1 MSDVKVSIIV
11 PVYNVERYLPKCLD
25 TLTGQTLK
33 EIQII
38 VVNDGATDGSQE
50 IIDRY
55 AARDERILPLKK
67 VNGGL
72 SDARNF
78 GLPYATGKY
87 VGYVDSDDFVEMDM
101 YEKLFRRAEE
111 TGSEITECDLFHNYD
126 NGFDEEHAEPVT
138 DPRQLLM
145 TGRSVVWNKIYRLD
159 WLRETGVHFMKGL
172 MYEDVGF
179 YSCLMPHLHTIS
191 YVPEALIHYVQRGS
205 SLNYNATLKT
215 LDILKILEGI
225 RAYYKKNGYYESYE
239 KELEFLTARIILC
252 SSFLRMSRI
261 GDPKQRAFALGKS
274 WKALNHWY
282 PDWKKNPYLKKQRT
296 KNAAFM
302 RAMNP
307 VTYRIC
313 GVLMPAAS
321 HLRLMVHSVAH

>member
-1 MSDVKVSIIV
+1 M
-11 PVYNVERYLPKCLD
+11 C
-25 TLTGQTLK
+25 
-33 EIQII
+33 
-38 VVNDGATDGSQE
+38 
-50 IIDRY
+50 
-55 AARDERILPLKK
+55 
-67 VNGGL
+67 
-72 SDARNF
+72 
-78 GLPYATGKY
+78 
-87 VGYVDSDDFVEMDM
+87 
-101 YEKLFRRAEE
+101 
-111 TGSEITECDLFHNYD
+111 
-126 NGFDEEHAEPVT
+126 
-138 DPRQLLM
+138 
-145 TGRSVVWNKIYRLD
+145 
-159 WLRETGVHFMKGL
+159 RE
-172 MYEDVGF
+172 
-179 YSCLMPHLHTIS
+179 
-191 YVPEALIHYVQRGS
+191 EALSI
-205 SLNYNATLKT
+205 TM
-215 LDILKILEGI
+215 ILEGI